1 MKKAFLFLT
10 ALFCA
15 GFSFAQIEYTDIEP
29 DIVATPGTEMESN
42 LSVSVG
48 SQSPSEPQ
56 FYFQNYTN
64 YGDASYLAVFDDG
77 AGIVVTPSDVFEG
90 GHVTLLSQGAQIGQ
104 SSNFSTTMFP
114 VLYDPNVY
122 PDWFG
127 QTGYAG
133 FKVKFGSNVYYGWM
147 RISVNSDNSFTVYE
161 YAVETTAQRAIAAG
175 DNGSSSSIMHVSG
188 NTIALNVYPNPAK
201 DVINL
206 DFAGEVEALQLSDLA
221 GRVLLQQ
228 NAVSSTHTLD
238 VRGLEKGVY
247 VLTVATKD
255 GMASRKIVIE

>member
-29 DIVATPGTEMESN
+29 DIVATPGSELESN

-56 FYFQNYTN
+56 FYFQNYTSF
-64 YGDASYLAVFDDG
+64 GDASYIAVFNDG
-77 AGIVVTPSDVFEG
+77 AGIVVNPSDVFEG
-90 GHVTLLSQGAQIGQ
+90 GHVILLSEGEQIGAA
-104 SSNFSTTMFP
+104 SNFSTTMFP
-114 VLYDPNVY
+114 VLYDLNVY

-147 RISVNSDNSFTVYE
+147 RISVNSDNTFTVYE
-161 YAVETTAQRAIAAG
+161 YAVQTTAGSSISAG
-175 DNGSSSSIMHVSG
+175 DKGSTSGIMYVDKPV
-188 NTIALNVYPNPAK
+188 ALNVYPNPAK

-206 DFAGEVEALQLSDLA
+206 DFAGKAEALQLTDLA

-247 VLTVATKD
+247 VLSIATKD
-255 GMASRKIVIE
+255 AVASRKIVIE